1 MAFQNNLAIIAVL
14 SIILG
19 AMAQPSATSNDE
31 VDPSAFLKTFE
42 QWMAQFGRTYDDIAE
57 KQSRL
62 AIFVK
67 NLLFV
72 NDFDNQG
79 NKTYKLNINLFSD
92 MTNEEF
98 LGLYTGFQA
107 PNDTLSSSSLLRQ
120 RNTKSFRYQDLSEA
134 DVPARVDWREQGAV
148 TPVKEQG
155 QCSKRTTVSQT
166 LINFLYISPCK
177 LMKFST
183 HTQVLVW
190 AFSTVATIEGI
201 TKIKSDKLISLS
213 EQQLVDCNRDQI
225 NRGCR
230 GGDMEDAF
238 KYIEEN
244 GGITT
249 EENYQYKGTDETCD
263 TTKTNEYAA
272 KITGYEMVPPNS
284 ENDLLKAVA
293 MQPVSVGIDAN
304 GEEFRAYASGVFS
317 GNCGTNLNH
326 AVTIVGYGTTEEGT
340 DYWLVKNS
348 WGETWGEKGYVR
360 ILRNAGPPEGLC
372 GIAMYASYPTASA
385 MAPSPSVL

>member
-155 QCSKRTTVSQT
+155 QCSKRTT
-166 LINFLYISPCK
+166 
-177 LMKFST
+177 
-183 HTQVLVW
+183 VLVW